1 MLTHGNWKLI
11 LMYMSEEQDP
21 FLSVCTVFP
30 KTKQHIFLI
39 PDKVLGDK
47 HY

>member
-21 FLSVCTVFP
+21 FLGVCTIFP
-30 KTKQHIFLI
+30 KIMQHIFLI
-39 PDKVLGDK
+39 PDRVLGDK

>member
-1 MLTHGNWKLI
+1 MFTHGTWKLI
-11 LMYMSEEQDP
+11 LTYMSEEKDP
-21 FLSVCTVFP
+21 FLSACTVFP
-30 KTKQHIFLI
+30 KTMQHIFLI